1 MVNNQNH
8 QKGEP
13 LLFKKLSFCFVI
25 VAFLITSC
33 TKNDEDIDPE
43 QLKRLTVIRDDL
55 KKELGDNYDQ
65 PLPHAT
71 PEQVERGEQLY
82 DQVCASCHGL
92 SGKGLIH
99 TSDDIVWKPA
109 DFTSKKQASFFS
121 ERARLQII
129 RNGIKGTPMMGWSSI
144 LTEDDILAVYQY
156 IKSMSEG

>member
-1 MVNNQNH
+1 V
-8 QKGEP
+8 
-13 LLFKKLSFCFVI
+13 LFKRLSFLLI
-25 VAFLITSC
+25 IPAFLLTSC
-33 TKNDEDIDPE
+33 SEKEKDIDPE
-43 QLKRLTVIRDDL
+43 QLQRLTVIRDEL
-55 KKELGDNYDQ
+55 KKELGDTYNQ
-65 PLPHAT
+65 PVPHAT
-71 PEQVERGEQLY
+71 PEQVQRGEQLY

-109 DFTSKKQASFFS
+109 DFTDKEQASFFS

-129 RNGIKGTPMMGWSSI
+129 RNGIKGTPMIGWSNI